1 MALDKSNVL
10 VGTPDQLTTGAIA
23 KAPIGT
29 ALPTD
34 AVTALGSAFVAGG
47 YVSEDG
53 LKLTP
58 SISTSDIRDWSG
70 SLVRRI
76 IQTFDG
82 TLSWNMLQ
90 TDAESLK
97 VAFGEAN
104 VTATA
109 ATSSHGNQL
118 SVSLNATLPERAS
131 WAFSMKDGDHRIRV
145 VVPDGQVTT
154 VGEVSFTAGG
164 AIVWPVTLSCYP
176 DSSGNCIYI
185 YTDDGAHS

>member
-1 MALDKSNVL
+1 MALDKSSVL

-70 SLVRRI
+70 SL
-76 IQTFDG
+76 
-82 TLSWNMLQ
+82 SWNMLQ
-90 TDAESLK
+90 TDEESLK
-97 VAFGEAN
+97 VAFGDAN

-118 SVSLNATLPERAS
+118 SVSLNATLPERSS

>member
-1 MALDKSNVL
+1 MALDKSSVL

-90 TDAESLK
+90 TDEESLK
-97 VAFGEAN
+97 VAFGDAN

-118 SVSLNATLPERAS
+118 SVSLNATLPERSS